1 MRLLLLSV
9 NTTTYPYPVYPLGLD
24 HIAGALAPRHE
35 VQILDMNVL
44 GDTGHLDAAIGD
56 FDPDVIGLSIR
67 NIDNSDTLATKSF
80 VRGYEGVI
88 RSIRGSTK
96 APVVIGGSGFSIFP
110 GELMARLDADFGV
123 IGEGEFLGPLL
134 DALEEGTVV
143 PELPGIIGRGGSDR
157 GPVSWTGAVK
167 RRFRPADAQLRFYL
181 KRGGIL
187 NLQTKRGC
195 PFHCIYCTYPR
206 IEGRRL
212 RLNAPDEVAREARE
226 LQEKGARYLFIT
238 DSVFNSDYVHS
249 MAVARAFHRQGLTL
263 PWGAFFAPTRP
274 PDGYYEGLAE
284 AGLTH
289 CEFGT
294 ETLCDTQLE
303 RYGKPFCVED
313 VTAAHESARRAGV
326 HIAHYLLLGGPGED
340 ARTLG
345 ETMERMEDFRKAA
358 FFVFC
363 GMRIFPGTPLYDL
376 ALKEGQIATGQ
387 DLLTPVFYRS
397 KDVEPQEI
405 ISKVQKQARGR
416 MNWVYGDGGEKS
428 ERIVARMH
436 AHGHHGPLWE
446 LLIE

>member
-1 MRLLLLSV
+1 MKLLLLSA
-9 NTTTYPYPVYPLGLD
+9 NTTKYPYPVYPLGLD
-24 HIAGALAPRHE
+24 HIAGALTPRHE
-35 VQILDMNVL
+35 VEILDMNVL
-44 GDTGHLDAAIGD
+44 GDLGHLDAAIRD
-56 FDPDVIGLSIR
+56 FDPGIIGLSIR

-80 VRGYEGVI
+80 VQGYERIIRVI
-88 RSIRGSTK
+88 RGCTK

-110 GELMARLDADFGV
+110 GELMALLDADFGV

-134 DALEEGTVV
+134 DVLENGAVV
-143 PELPGIIGRGGSDR
+143 ADLPGIISKGGIDR
-157 GPVSWTGAVK
+157 GPVPWLGPVK
-167 RRFRPADAQLRFYL
+167 RRLRPADAQLRFYL
-181 KRGGIL
+181 ERGGIL

-212 RLNAPDEVAREARE
+212 RLTPPDDVAKEARA

-249 MAVARAFHRQGLTL
+249 TAVAGAFRRHGLTL

-274 PDGYYEGLAE
+274 PDGYYESLAE

-294 ETLCDTQLE
+294 ETLCGTQLK

-313 VTAAHESARRAGV
+313 VVAAHESSRLAGV

-340 ARTLG
+340 ARTLE
-345 ETMERMEDFRKAA
+345 ETVNRTEDIRKAV

-363 GMRIFPGTPLYDL
+363 GMRIFPHTPLCDL
-376 ALKEGQIATGQ
+376 ALKEGQIAPDQ
-387 DLLTPVFYRS
+387 DLLAPIFYRS
-397 KDVEPQEI
+397 RGIEAQEI
-405 ISKVQKQARGR
+405 ISRVQKQAGGR
-416 MNWVYGDGGEKS
+416 MNWVYGDGGQKS

-436 AHGHHGPLWE
+436 AHGHPGPLWA

>member
-1 MRLLLLSV
+1 MKVLLISA
-9 NTTTYPYPVYPLGLD
+9 NTTKYPYPVYPLGLD
-24 HIAGALAPRHE
+24 HIAGALTPRHE
-35 VQILDMNVL
+35 VKILDMNVS
-44 GDTGHLDAAIGD
+44 GDPGHLDAAIRD
-56 FDPDVIGLSIR
+56 FEPGVIGLSIR

-80 VRGYEGVI
+80 VQGYERIIGLV
-88 RSIRGSTK
+88 RGCTK

-110 GELMARLDADFGV
+110 GELMALLDADFGV
-123 IGEGEFLGPLL
+123 AGEGEFLGQLL
-134 DALEEGTVV
+134 DALERGAVV
-143 PELPGIIGRGGSDR
+143 PDLPGVIRRGGSVR
-157 GPVSWTGAVK
+157 GAVSWPDAVK
-167 RRFRPADAQLRFYL
+167 RRFQPADAQLHFYL
-181 KRGGIL
+181 QRGGIL

-195 PFHCIYCTYPR
+195 PYRCIYCTYPH
-206 IEGRRL
+206 IEGSRL
-212 RLNAPDEVAREARE
+212 RLTSPDEVAKEARE

-249 MAVARAFHRQGLTL
+249 MAVARAFRRQGLTL

-294 ETLCDTQLE
+294 ETLCDTQLK

-313 VTAAHESARRAGV
+313 VVAAHGSSLRAGV

-340 ARTLG
+340 VQTLD
-345 ETMERMEDFRKAA
+345 ETMNRMEDLEKAV

-363 GMRIFPGTPLYDL
+363 GIRIFPHTPLCDL
-376 ALKEGQIATGQ
+376 ARQEGQVGPDQ
-387 DLLTPVFYRS
+387 DLLAPVFYRS
-397 KDVEPQEI
+397 KGIEAQEI
-405 ISKVQKQARGR
+405 ISRVQKQARGR

-436 AHGHHGPLWE
+436 AHGRSGPLWE
-446 LLIE
+446 LLLQ

>member
-1 MRLLLLSV
+1 MKLLLLSA
-9 NTTTYPYPVYPLGLD
+9 NTTKYPYPVYPLGLD
-24 HIAGALAPRHE
+24 HIAGAIAPRHE
-35 VQILDMNVL
+35 VEIVDMNVL
-44 GDTGHLDAAIGD
+44 GDLGHLEVAIRD
-56 FDPDVIGLSIR
+56 FHPDIIGLSIR

-80 VRGYEGVI
+80 VQGYEKII
-88 RSIRGSTK
+88 RFIRGCTK
-96 APVVIGGSGFSIFP
+96 ASIVIGGSGFSIFP
-110 GELMARLDADFGV
+110 GELMTLLDADFGV

-134 DALEEGTVV
+134 DALEKKTVV
-143 PELPGIIGRGGSDR
+143 PELPGIIGRGGIDR
-157 GPVSWTGAVK
+157 GPVSWTGAGK
-167 RRFRPADAQLRFYL
+167 RRFRPADAQLQFYL

-195 PFHCIYCTYPR
+195 PFHCIYCTYPH

-212 RLNAPDEVAREARE
+212 RLNSPDEVAREARE

-249 MAVARAFHRQGLTL
+249 TAVAEAFRRQGLTL

-289 CEFGT
+289 VEFGT
-294 ETLCDTQLE
+294 ETLCDTQLK

-313 VTAAHESARRAGV
+313 IVAAQESSRLAGV

-340 ARTLG
+340 ARTLE
-345 ETMERMEDFRKAA
+345 ETMNRMEEFQKAV

-363 GMRIFPGTPLYDL
+363 GMRIFPHTPLCDL
-376 ALKEGQIATGQ
+376 ALKEGQIAPDQ

-397 KDVEPQEI
+397 RGIEAQEI
-405 ISKVQKQARGR
+405 ISRVQQQARGR
-416 MNWVYGDGGEKS
+416 MSWVYGDGGEKS

-436 AHGHHGPLWE
+436 AHGHTGPLWE
-446 LLIE
+446 LLLQ